1 MKRKPYFF
9 QVSPDLLHVTLLSA
23 ETEDETVSLGSS
35 AELNNLL
42 IDKKIVYGLDQE
54 AVAKAVGCIDR
65 AEALDEPLV
74 LASGTPPVAAFQG
87 MHLQFVTHSV
97 TIEEVDE
104 DGHSQQ
110 SQLILAPLVRTGD
123 ILAKIDLLDF
133 QPGKDVFGQEIASC
147 PLLPEYILLPGDHVI
162 CDEEKQQLIATASGY
177 PLINISQKGSVE
189 QRTLSI
195 DKLIKVTLNRMQA
208 VLCLKPTPPDL
219 PFPDQD
225 TLLQVLDEEK
235 ISFGRLPHATG
246 QCLENA
252 IKEQRPQHAVI
263 ALGTLPIKGN
273 DAWLRFEMDIGPL
286 PGKVMGNGEIDFRER
301 NMFIGVSKN
310 QLIAVKIPPTAGIPG
325 KDIFGAAVAQEPG
338 KDISL
343 NVTDDAAYD
352 EATGEIRATRS
363 GVLTKVSDGSVKVC
377 SRQVIAQDVDFQTGN
392 INSNDS
398 VEIKGSIKPKFK
410 VNALGDILIT
420 GTIEEKALVK
430 SDSNVV
436 VKVGLIGE
444 LSDIHAKGDID
455 IYIVE
460 HGRIYAVGSIILRKS
475 AYFCR
480 MHADGNIHCDSSSRV
495 VHSQVVAAGSIT
507 TGTVGSDSADPSLI
521 AAAVSPE
528 QLQRYFEMKR
538 ILDAQ
543 IKEIKTL
550 RMRLGRDAVSDELEE
565 LTVELKKNEHKL
577 AHLNLICPDTTK
589 STDKG
594 FSHALQCTIVV
605 RGKVFAGTEIRIGNS
620 RMVLERT
627 LMNTQFQLQDP
638 LTVTDHKGKVGI
650 IATPLTK

>member
-1 MKRKPYFF
+1 MKRKPYFL
-9 QVSPDLLHVTLLSA
+9 QVSPDLLSVTLLSA
-23 ETEDETVSLGSS
+23 KTDDETVQLNSS
-35 AELNNLL
+35 EELNRLL
-42 IDKKIVYGLDQE
+42 IDKAIVHGLDQE
-54 AVAKAVGCIDR
+54 VITRAVGCIDR
-65 AEALDEPLV
+65 AEPLDEPLV

-87 MHLQFVTHSV
+87 MQLQFATHSV

-104 DGHSQQ
+104 DGQSQQ
-110 SQLILAPLVRTGD
+110 SQLILAPLVRPGD
-123 ILAKIDLLDF
+123 ILAKIDSLVF
-133 QPGKDVFGQEIASC
+133 EPGKDVFGQEISFC

-177 PLINISQKGSVE
+177 PLITTIQKDSVE

-195 DKLIKVTLNRMQA
+195 DKLIKVTPNRMQA
-208 VLCLKPTPPDL
+208 ILCLNPTPPGL

-225 TLLQVLDEEK
+225 TLLQMLDEVK

-252 IKEQRPQHAVI
+252 VKEQRPQQAVI

-301 NMFIGVSKN
+301 NMFIGVSKD
-310 QLIAVKIPPTAGIPG
+310 QLIAVKIPPTTGTPG
-325 KDIFGAAVAQEPG
+325 KDIFGNPVAQEPG
-338 KDISL
+338 NDIAL
-343 NVTDDAAYD
+343 NVTDDAAYN

-363 GVLTKVSDGSVKVC
+363 GVLSKVSEGSVKVC

-420 GTIEEKALVK
+420 GTIEKAQVK

-455 IYIVE
+455 INIVE
-460 HGRIYAVGSIILRKS
+460 HGRIYALGSIILRKS

-480 MHADGNIHCDSSSRV
+480 VHADGNIHCDSSSRI

-507 TGTVGSDSADPSLI
+507 TGTVGSESADPSLI
-521 AAAVSPE
+521 AAAVSPK
-528 QLQRYFEMKR
+528 QLQRYFDMKR
-538 ILDAQ
+538 IIDEQ
-543 IKEIKTL
+543 IKQIKTL
-550 RMRLGRDAVSDELEE
+550 RLRLGREAASDELDE
-565 LTVELKKNEHKL
+565 LTVEREENEHKL
-577 AHLNLICPDTTK
+577 AHLNLICPDSTK

-594 FSHALQCTIVV
+594 WSHALQCTIVV

-638 LTVTDHKGKVGI
+638 LTVTDHKAKVGI
-650 IATPLTK
+650 VATPLTK